1 MNRTNLRARTVTVE
15 QRFVAMTRQQVWIV
29 LFLLFFCGMIGGV
42 AVAANWLMSVMGLG
56 VWGMAVVCLALLV
69 ALYLFFFLASKFMPG
84 RL

>member
-1 MNRTNLRARTVTVE
+1 
-15 QRFVAMTRQQVWIV
+15 
-29 LFLLFFCGMIGGV
+29 MIGGV